1 MQSVVTGQAPI
12 TLEWKITSGRKSYYC
27 LQLKYFVLLIS
38 TLYSCLLNYLLYLM
52 SDICRRHK
60 GRFAL
65 NINIKYCTEN
75 G

>member
-1 MQSVVTGQAPI
+1 MVETAN
-12 TLEWKITSGRKSYYC
+12 GR
-27 LQLKYFVLLIS
+27 LKF
-38 TLYSCLLNYLLYLM
+38 LNYLLYRM